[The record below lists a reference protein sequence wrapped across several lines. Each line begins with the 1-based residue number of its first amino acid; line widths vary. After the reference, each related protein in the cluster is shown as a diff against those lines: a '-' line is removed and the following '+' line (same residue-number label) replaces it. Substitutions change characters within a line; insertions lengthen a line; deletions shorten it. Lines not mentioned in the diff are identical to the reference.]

1 MAGRIYEFVLD
12 PLDFEEFLVFRN
24 KEELIK
30 KSDLFQEKI
39 KKEFLVYQKRQFIE
53 IVNESEEKIN
63 QYVKSMI
70 EKIIYLDIPSIFPI
84 EQEDLLLKILKIV
97 ASNPGLLSDYES
109 LSKELGISRITL
121 SNYFY
126 YLEEAFLIKKL
137 YNFSRNM
144 LISEKN

>member
-1 MAGRIYEFVLD
+1 LAGRIYEFVLD